1 MSIRSWLSEPRVR
14 GVNVDSPE
22 LVDVHREILASKPM
36 MRNVFEDIYDSCMA
50 ADLRYFSGDGL
61 RVEVGAGVS
70 IIKEFYPDV
79 LATDIKP
86 SPHVD
91 MVVDALAMP
100 WDDGALRAVYGL
112 NCFHHLP
119 DPDQFFAELD
129 RVLSPGGGC
138 ILIEPFDGPFARWL
152 YPRLFDT
159 EGYDLDQASWKA
171 SGDVGVMHGANQAL
185 SHVVF
190 VRDRALFRERHPRLE
205 LVGLRPLRNY
215 PRYLLSGGL
224 NFRQLLPSA
233 AIGLLKFGERIA
245 APVAP
250 ALALHQM
257 IVLRKRRA
265 VEATD

>member
-1 MSIRSWLSEPRVR
+1 MSIRRWLAEPRVR
-14 GVNVDSPE
+14 DVDVDSSE
-22 LVDVHREILASKPM
+22 FVEVHREILASKPM
-36 MRNVFEDIYDSCMA
+36 MRSVFRDIYDGCMA
-50 ADLRYFSGDGL
+50 ADLRYFTGDGL

-86 SPHVD
+86 STHVD

-100 WDDGALRAVYGL
+100 WGASALRAVYGL
-112 NCFHHLP
+112 NCFHHFP

-129 RVLSPGGGC
+129 RVLAPGGGC
-138 ILIEPFDGPFARWL
+138 ILIEPFYGPFARWL

-159 EGYDLDQASWKA
+159 EGYDLDQVSWKA

-190 VRDRALFRERHPRLE
+190 VRDRALFRERHPGLE
-205 LVGLRPLRNY
+205 LVSMRPLTNY

-233 AIGLLKFGERIA
+233 TIGLLKFGERVA

-265 VEATD
+265 VEALE